1 MRRPSRGGDW
11 EEQVE
16 VEEHVLLLLSLSSSS
31 PISQEEQVEVEEQVL
46 MLMLCPL

>member
-16 VEEHVLLLLSLSSSS
+16 VEEHVLLLLSLS
-31 PISQEEQVEVEEQVL
+31 PRVL
-46 MLMLCPL
+46 LSRKRNKWRWRSKC